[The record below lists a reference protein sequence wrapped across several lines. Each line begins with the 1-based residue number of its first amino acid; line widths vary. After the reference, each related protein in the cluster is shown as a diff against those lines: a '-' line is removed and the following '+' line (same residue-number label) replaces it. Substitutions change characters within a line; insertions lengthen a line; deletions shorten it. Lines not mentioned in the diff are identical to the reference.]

1 MPTTE
6 RFKVGSNQVK
16 IFVVSSFKFLS
27 ILLKFGKMLETGYD
41 IDPLPV
47 AAYAC
52 VDIGGS

>member
-16 IFVVSSFKFLS
+16 IFVDSSFKFLS
-27 ILLKFGKMLETGYD
+27 ILLKFGKMLDTGHG